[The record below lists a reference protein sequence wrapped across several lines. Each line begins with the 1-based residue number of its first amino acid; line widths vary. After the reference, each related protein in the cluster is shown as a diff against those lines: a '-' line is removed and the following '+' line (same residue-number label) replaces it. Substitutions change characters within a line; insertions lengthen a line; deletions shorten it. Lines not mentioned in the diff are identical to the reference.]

1 MTSGSPSRPDQPA
14 RTAQKSTIG
23 TALWLVVLVLLCGW
37 TAWRLGAFD
46 TMVQVTTGGRTLD
59 VPNTFSSIDHPFHA
73 TRAFTLLENL
83 KEGHLLRWVGN
94 HQGGYPVEFYPLGV
108 AWLEVGIWALL
119 FGSLPILAAH
129 KLAVILIFLIPAL
142 GFWILAR
149 TERVN
154 PGVAVLATAMH
165 IAIPGGNNY
174 TSWTT
179 GGYTELVQWG
189 LVTNVAGAT
198 AAMIATA
205 MLIGFVADGRRS
217 LAIWAVIFAAAAA
230 YANPRSLFA
239 VAVAA
244 VAILIASALPRQGER
259 EPVGLPRAAARIG
272 MVGIAALLLAM
283 PIVSP
288 LLRYEQY
295 YYFLHYQNYANLGA
309 YWTASVH
316 AVSPP
321 GVFFCILGGLIA
333 ILMPR
338 FFVARAV
345 TFTLIGYV
353 LFTGWLSA
361 GSSGVN
367 LIQQLETP
375 RLMPYQRLLAIYLAA
390 FAAGWCIDQVA
401 MRIRPV
407 TYSAVIRS
415 GMLVALALVVMVVFV
430 KPVSGLPEVYRGLEQ
445 TPLSGNA
452 GFAEYQTAID
462 EAGSRVPAGTGIL
475 VIGTAP
481 GVFEWHTQLFGPT
494 RSDAPFYY
502 NDWLWDWTDLHDG
515 TPAYNALWGEVRA
528 GIAGAD
534 QSAGHFYPDPA
545 NALDSGYLSTHGIGV
560 VVVTDVSNANPNPR
574 DAARSNPNLSL
585 AVTSG
590 NWDVYTVRHIVPIIT
605 NGINQ
610 PKSVS
615 IDNERIS
622 ASFDEGSGEILIR
635 RNWFPRWQATANGGA
650 VPIQRTADGYMS
662 IKVPAGNAEVQLT
675 YAVTGADWIARIC
688 ALAGVLIL
696 AFIGSLR
703 WLAIRDRLQ
712 WIFAA
717 TSVTIPTQSEQ
728 KL

>member
-1 MTSGSPSRPDQPA
+1 MISGSSPGTDYHA
-14 RTAQKSTIG
+14 RKSTVG

-59 VPNTFSSIDHPFHA
+59 VPNVFSSIDHPFHA
-73 TRAFTLLENL
+73 TRAFTLLESL
-83 KEGHLLRWVGN
+83 KDGHILRWVGN
-94 HQGGYPVEFYPLGV
+94 HQGGYPAEFYPLGV

-149 TERVN
+149 TERVS

-165 IAIPGGNNY
+165 LAIPGGNNY

-205 MLIGFVADGRRS
+205 MLIGFVASGRRS
-217 LAIWAVIFAAAAA
+217 MAIWAALFAAAAA

-239 VAVAA
+239 VAIAA
-244 VAILIASALPRQGER
+244 IAIVIASALPRRGEG
-259 EPVGLPRAAARIG
+259 EPIGFLRASARIG
-272 MVGIAALLLAM
+272 VVGVAAVLIAM
-283 PIVSP
+283 PIISP
-288 LLRYEQY
+288 LLRYERY
-295 YYFLHYQNYANLGA
+295 YYFLHYQNYANLGE
-309 YWTASVH
+309 YWTASLH

-321 GVFFCILGGLIA
+321 GILFCILGGIIA

-345 TFTLIGYV
+345 TVTLVGYV
-353 LFTGWLSA
+353 LFTGWLSV
-361 GSSGVN
+361 GSSGID

-401 MRIRPV
+401 DRIRST
-407 TYSAVIRS
+407 TYSTVIRN
-415 GMLVALALVVMVVFV
+415 GALAALGLMVMVVFV
-430 KPVSGLPEVYRGLEQ
+430 KPVSGIPEVYRGLEP

-452 GFAEYQTAID
+452 GFAGYQTAID
-462 EAGSRVPAGTGIL
+462 EADARVPPGTAIL
-475 VIGTAP
+475 VIGTTP
-481 GVFEWHTQLFGPT
+481 GEYQWHIPLFGPT
-494 RSDAPFYY
+494 RSDAPFFY
-502 NDWLWDWTDLHDG
+502 NDWLWDWSELHDG
-515 TPAYNALWGEVRA
+515 TPAYNAIWSDVRA

-545 NALDSGYLSTHGIGV
+545 NALDSGYLSAHGIGM
-560 VVVTDVSNANPNPR
+560 VVVTDISNANPNPR
-574 DAARSNPNLSL
+574 EAARSNPNLTRV
-585 AVTSG
+585 ATSG
-590 NWDVYTVRHIVPIIT
+590 DWDVYTVRDVVPTIT
-605 NGINQ
+605 DGINQ
-610 PKSVS
+610 PIAVS
-615 IDNERIS
+615 INNERIT
-622 ASFDEGSGEILIR
+622 ASFAEGSGEILIR
-635 RNWFPRWQATANGGA
+635 RNWFPRWQATVNGAA

-662 IKVPAGNAEVQLT
+662 IKVPAGNARLQLT
-675 YAVTGADWIARIC
+675 YAVTSADWIARIC

-696 AFIGSLR
+696 AFMGSLR
-703 WLAIRDRLQ
+703 WLPIRDRLR
-712 WIFAA
+712 WFFAD
-717 TSVTIPTQSEQ
+717 TSSKTPVAP
-728 KL
+728 